1 VGDDGE
7 SNPVAATSRKERL
20 DLRVSA
26 DHKRLIEQA
35 ATLSGLTVSSFIL
48 DTIMQR
54 AREVVRETIEIELT
68 IRDRDRFL
76 AALGD
81 ANAKP
86 SAALR
91 RAAQR
96 HKKLLG

>member
-1 VGDDGE
+1 M
-7 SNPVAATSRKERL
+7 ATASRTERL

-54 AREVVRETIEIELT
+54 ARAVIRDTIEIELT
-68 IRDRDRFL
+68 NRDRDRFL
-76 AALGD
+76 AALAD

-86 SAALR
+86 NAALR

>member
-7 SNPVAATSRKERL
+7 SNPVAATSREERL

-54 AREVVRETIEIELT
+54 ARAVVRDTIEIELT
-68 IRDRDRFL
+68 NRDRDRFL
-76 AALGD
+76 AALAD

-86 SAALR
+86 NAALR